1 MADDEQFSLC
11 WNNFNSNLSA
21 GFHDSLVQGDLVDV
35 TLAAEGHLVKAHRL
49 ILSVCS
55 PYFRKMFMQMPV
67 NQHAF
72 IFLKD
77 VSHSV
82 LKDLIQFMYCG
93 EVNVKQEALP
103 GFISTA
109 EALQIKGLTETGD
122 SAPPQASPAKEIP
135 STPAPVSIST
145 ANTVPP
151 RGKSQRT
158 RVQSFKLES
167 EESGDDKIV
176 QIQTP
181 ASHHHSASAS
191 QQVQQVQQLHVA
203 SGQKRVLGQRH
214 VQASQITKRAKIS
227 LSSADVLDPSDNT
240 TQIQTV
246 QIIKQLPSQPA
257 EPEYVDLAMEAI
269 NAKPEPDYAEEPA
282 EIETVE
288 AETEQDQS
296 LTENEQTADQEQ
308 EHGDDGDQ
316 YVDDD
321 AYGELSKYE
330 ESYFT
335 EAEDAKPGASG
346 FGESYASDGTSN
358 EQTSQETQ
366 FGKVKRLNPIPD
378 QRLKQIARERCNYI
392 VIQTRQDEEESGE
405 HMLKEESVKPE
416 ISVAKRASGRKSSRS
431 SQLQQSEGRQNDEDS
446 VRKMQIASKSC
457 KMKTEPPPQMVDDV
471 ESGSS
476 KLQYIYGRVKSGR
489 QLYEDSV
496 SEHEVQSKPPW
507 SHTHYKQSQRIFKWH
522 YKQSQ
527 RSGKELLV
535 INGITFFRN
544 RQRNNKQYWK
554 CNQYY
559 KCKCPCMAIVD
570 DKIPEEIRMKH
581 NHNHDV
587 PLTSY
592 GGKH

>member
-145 ANTVPP
+145 SNTVSP

-158 RVQSFKLES
+158 RAQSYKLES

-181 ASHHHSASAS
+181 ASHHSVTVS

-214 VQASQITKRAKIS
+214 VQPSQITKRAKIS
-227 LSSADVLDPSDNT
+227 VSSTDVLDPSDNT

-246 QIIKQLPSQPA
+246 QIVKQLPSQPA
-257 EPEYVDLAMEAI
+257 EPEYVDLAMESI
-269 NAKPEPDYAEEPA
+269 NTKAEPDYAEEPA

-296 LTENEQTADQEQ
+296 LTENEQTVDQEQ
-308 EHGDDGDQ
+308 GDDGDQ

-321 AYGELSKYE
+321 AYGELSKYD

-335 EAEDAKPGASG
+335 EGEDGKPGASG

-358 EQTSQETQ
+358 EQASQ
-366 FGKVKRLNPIPD
+366 
-378 QRLKQIARERCNYI
+378 
-392 VIQTRQDEEESGE
+392 
-405 HMLKEESVKPE
+405 
-416 ISVAKRASGRKSSRS
+416 ASTIDAWWHPSSRS
-431 SQLQQSEGRQNDEDS
+431 PHPQIKFVTKQNENLLDSASATGASMSAELKFIKSPWSTPCLVLNEYLYNCHSTRGEIGYWRCHNYSRKVKEERCRARCVVKNGRLSALTGAQHNHPPHTEKIQRIIRRNNADEQHELQQQQHQQQRQQHQHQQS
-446 VRKMQIASKSC
+446 VGSQQQHAAAPSSVITVPVLNETSNAGVMTILPAMMIPKMEEYQL
-457 KMKTEPPPQMVDDV
+457 PVV
-471 ESGSS
+471 E
-476 KLQYIYGRVKSGR
+476 L
-489 QLYEDSV
+489 
-496 SEHEVQSKPPW
+496 
-507 SHTHYKQSQRIFKWH
+507 
-522 YKQSQ
+522 
-527 RSGKELLV
+527 
-535 INGITFFRN
+535 
-544 RQRNNKQYWK
+544 
-554 CNQYY
+554 
-559 KCKCPCMAIVD
+559 
-570 DKIPEEIRMKH
+570 
-581 NHNHDV
+581 
-587 PLTSY
+587 
-592 GGKH
+592 

>member
-145 ANTVPP
+145 SNTVSP

-158 RVQSFKLES
+158 RAQSYKLES

-181 ASHHHSASAS
+181 ASHHSVTVS

-214 VQASQITKRAKIS
+214 VQPSQITKRAKIS
-227 LSSADVLDPSDNT
+227 VSSTDVLDPSDNT

-246 QIIKQLPSQPA
+246 QIVKQLPSQPA
-257 EPEYVDLAMEAI
+257 EPEYVDLAMESI
-269 NAKPEPDYAEEPA
+269 NTKAEPDYAEEPA

-296 LTENEQTADQEQ
+296 LTENEQTVDQEQ
-308 EHGDDGDQ
+308 GDDGDQ

-321 AYGELSKYE
+321 AYGELSKYD

-335 EAEDAKPGASG
+335 EGEDGKPGASG

-358 EQTSQETQ
+358 EQASQANLKEARDPIKWREELMELDQKLNQAIKLSKSGALPPKVTVAGFKFPLQSEQDVERLEHAVKMNPKIKNQYIRYLATGKRKKQSVFDCFSLFFGDAALSNFRRDGTKQSIMDYAIFTSCMIVAWRSHGLTMSGLE
-366 FGKVKRLNPIPD
+366 VE
-378 QRLKQIARERCNYI
+378 LKQLA
-392 VIQTRQDEEESGE
+392 
-405 HMLKEESVKPE
+405 
-416 ISVAKRASGRKSSRS
+416 
-431 SQLQQSEGRQNDEDS
+431 
-446 VRKMQIASKSC
+446 
-457 KMKTEPPPQMVDDV
+457 
-471 ESGSS
+471 
-476 KLQYIYGRVKSGR
+476 
-489 QLYEDSV
+489 
-496 SEHEVQSKPPW
+496 
-507 SHTHYKQSQRIFKWH
+507 
-522 YKQSQ
+522 
-527 RSGKELLV
+527 
-535 INGITFFRN
+535 
-544 RQRNNKQYWK
+544 
-554 CNQYY
+554 NQG
-559 KCKCPCMAIVD
+559 A
-570 DKIPEEIRMKH
+570 
-581 NHNHDV
+581 
-587 PLTSY
+587 
-592 GGKH
+592 

>member
-11 WNNFNSNLSA
+11 WNNFNTNLSA

-145 ANTVPP
+145 ANIVPS

-158 RVQSFKLES
+158 RAQSYKLES

-181 ASHHHSASAS
+181 ASHHTSPAS

-203 SGQKRVLGQRH
+203 SAQKRVLGQRH
-214 VQASQITKRAKIS
+214 VQPSQITKRAK
-227 LSSADVLDPSDNT
+227 LSVSSTDVLDSSDST

-246 QIIKQLPSQPA
+246 QIVKQLPSQTA
-257 EPEYVDLAMEAI
+257 EPEYVDLAMEPL
-269 NAKPEPDYAEEPA
+269 NAKAEPDYVEEQA

-308 EHGDDGDQ
+308 EQGDDGDQ

-321 AYGELSKYE
+321 GYGELAKYE
-330 ESYFT
+330 DSYFT
-335 EAEDAKPGASG
+335 EGEDGKAGASG

-358 EQTSQETQ
+358 EQASQGKRVLNNLKFRKTQSQYVSTSKPSSAYMGAKQGQ
-366 FGKVKRLNPIPD
+366 KVSLIRLSTTTAPRNPSATNKVVPKNVD
-378 QRLKQIARERCNYI
+378 
-392 VIQTRQDEEESGE
+392 
-405 HMLKEESVKPE
+405 SVKMHDNTRANPDCIVKQLSNGHTLMLLMKKRIRGFCVSCIRKINSPDYRKKLDRIITYCSACPGGQWTCE
-416 ISVAKRASGRKSSRS
+416 KCFNELHNVA
-431 SQLQQSEGRQNDEDS
+431 
-446 VRKMQIASKSC
+446 
-457 KMKTEPPPQMVDDV
+457 
-471 ESGSS
+471 
-476 KLQYIYGRVKSGR
+476 
-489 QLYEDSV
+489 
-496 SEHEVQSKPPW
+496 
-507 SHTHYKQSQRIFKWH
+507 
-522 YKQSQ
+522 
-527 RSGKELLV
+527 
-535 INGITFFRN
+535 
-544 RQRNNKQYWK
+544 
-554 CNQYY
+554 
-559 KCKCPCMAIVD
+559 
-570 DKIPEEIRMKH
+570 
-581 NHNHDV
+581 
-587 PLTSY
+587 
-592 GGKH
+592 

>member
-11 WNNFNSNLSA
+11 WNNFNTNLSA

-145 ANTVPP
+145 ANIVPS

-158 RVQSFKLES
+158 RAQSYKLES

-181 ASHHHSASAS
+181 ASHHTSPAS

-203 SGQKRVLGQRH
+203 SAQKRVLGQRH
-214 VQASQITKRAKIS
+214 VQPSQITKRAK
-227 LSSADVLDPSDNT
+227 LSVSSTDVLDSSDST

-246 QIIKQLPSQPA
+246 QIVKQLPSQTA
-257 EPEYVDLAMEAI
+257 EPEYVDLAMEPL
-269 NAKPEPDYAEEPA
+269 NAKAEPDYVEEQA

-308 EHGDDGDQ
+308 EQGDDGDQ

-321 AYGELSKYE
+321 GYGELAKYE
-330 ESYFT
+330 DSYFT
-335 EAEDAKPGASG
+335 EGEDGKAGASG

-358 EQTSQETQ
+358 EQASQDRYRIEYFVTARGGLQLIIDGYRYSRDRILREITTYRCVQYKPLGCCARAQSGLNQKNVRVINDAHNHPANMERRQSGALRYLLNERRRITQ
-366 FGKVKRLNPIPD
+366 FNRDMARKKKSKKRYL
-378 QRLKQIARERCNYI
+378 
-392 VIQTRQDEEESGE
+392 
-405 HMLKEESVKPE
+405 
-416 ISVAKRASGRKSSRS
+416 
-431 SQLQQSEGRQNDEDS
+431 
-446 VRKMQIASKSC
+446 
-457 KMKTEPPPQMVDDV
+457 
-471 ESGSS
+471 
-476 KLQYIYGRVKSGR
+476 
-489 QLYEDSV
+489 
-496 SEHEVQSKPPW
+496 
-507 SHTHYKQSQRIFKWH
+507 
-522 YKQSQ
+522 
-527 RSGKELLV
+527 
-535 INGITFFRN
+535 
-544 RQRNNKQYWK
+544 
-554 CNQYY
+554 
-559 KCKCPCMAIVD
+559 
-570 DKIPEEIRMKH
+570 
-581 NHNHDV
+581 
-587 PLTSY
+587 
-592 GGKH
+592 

>member
-11 WNNFNSNLSA
+11 WNNFNTNLSA

-145 ANTVPP
+145 ANIVPS

-158 RVQSFKLES
+158 RAQSYKLES

-181 ASHHHSASAS
+181 ASHHTSPAS

-203 SGQKRVLGQRH
+203 SAQKRVLGQRH
-214 VQASQITKRAKIS
+214 VQPSQITKRAK
-227 LSSADVLDPSDNT
+227 LSVSSTDVLDSSDST

-246 QIIKQLPSQPA
+246 QIVKQLPSQTA
-257 EPEYVDLAMEAI
+257 EPEYVDLAMEPL
-269 NAKPEPDYAEEPA
+269 NAKAEPDYVEEQA

-308 EHGDDGDQ
+308 EQGDDGDQ

-321 AYGELSKYE
+321 GYGELAKYE
-330 ESYFT
+330 DSYFT
-335 EAEDAKPGASG
+335 EGEDGKAGASG

-358 EQTSQETQ
+358 EQASQDPQMLSSSYLMTGTDSTNLCINGFSFTRHMVNADTIYWRCKEFRALRCPARYRQRRTT
-366 FGKVKRLNPIPD
+366 GLLEIGRTIHNHSPINKR
-378 QRLKQIARERCNYI
+378 RKRG
-392 VIQTRQDEEESGE
+392 S
-405 HMLKEESVKPE
+405 LKEM
-416 ISVAKRASGRKSSRS
+416 
-431 SQLQQSEGRQNDEDS
+431 LRQRMT
-446 VRKMQIASKSC
+446 RKMQ
-457 KMKTEPPPQMVDDV
+457 D
-471 ESGSS
+471 
-476 KLQYIYGRVKSGR
+476 
-489 QLYEDSV
+489 
-496 SEHEVQSKPPW
+496 
-507 SHTHYKQSQRIFKWH
+507 
-522 YKQSQ
+522 
-527 RSGKELLV
+527 
-535 INGITFFRN
+535 
-544 RQRNNKQYWK
+544 
-554 CNQYY
+554 
-559 KCKCPCMAIVD
+559 
-570 DKIPEEIRMKH
+570 
-581 NHNHDV
+581 
-587 PLTSY
+587 
-592 GGKH
+592 

>member
-135 STPAPVSIST
+135 STPAPVSISS
-145 ANTVPP
+145 ANTVSP
-151 RGKSQRT
+151 RGKSQRI
-158 RVQSFKLES
+158 RVQSYKLES

-181 ASHHHSASAS
+181 ASHHSVSAS

-214 VQASQITKRAKIS
+214 VQPSPMIKRTK
-227 LSSADVLDPSDNT
+227 LSVSSTDVLDSSDNT

-246 QIIKQLPSQPA
+246 QIVKQLPSQPA
-257 EPEYVDLAMEAI
+257 EPEYVDMEPI
-269 NAKPEPDYAEEPA
+269 NAKAEPDYVEEPA

-308 EHGDDGDQ
+308 EQGDDGDQ

-321 AYGELSKYE
+321 AYGELSKYD

-335 EAEDAKPGASG
+335 EGEDAKPGASG

-358 EQTSQETQ
+358 EQASQGFKSPSIFVDEISMWPRKLKSPRFKLEFDNRQEKHMFITSRKGGLQLVHRNYIYRSNLRRQGPEKNIIYWECAKNRTLKCR
-366 FGKVKRLNPIPD
+366 G
-378 QRLKQIARERCNYI
+378 RLKAVGNTLYI
-392 VIQTRQDEEESGE
+392 SNREEE
-405 HMLKEESVKPE
+405 HNHPCDT
-416 ISVAKRASGRKSSRS
+416 SR
-431 SQLQQSEGRQNDEDS
+431 
-446 VRKMQIASKSC
+446 
-457 KMKTEPPPQMVDDV
+457 
-471 ESGSS
+471 
-476 KLQYIYGRVKSGR
+476 
-489 QLYEDSV
+489 
-496 SEHEVQSKPPW
+496 
-507 SHTHYKQSQRIFKWH
+507 
-522 YKQSQ
+522 
-527 RSGKELLV
+527 
-535 INGITFFRN
+535 
-544 RQRNNKQYWK
+544 
-554 CNQYY
+554 
-559 KCKCPCMAIVD
+559 IVD
-570 DKIPEEIRMKH
+570 ASRAGNVTYSDIPSLKSVNR
-581 NHNHDV
+581 
-587 PLTSY
+587 
-592 GGKH
+592 

>member
-358 EQTSQETQ
+358 EQTSQENVKLCQ
-366 FGKVKRLNPIPD
+366 VKR
-378 QRLKQIARERCNYI
+378 
-392 VIQTRQDEEESGE
+392 
-405 HMLKEESVKPE
+405 
-416 ISVAKRASGRKSSRS
+416 SRS
-431 SQLQQSEGRQNDEDS
+431 DRNRTSFRHDFDQEAK
-446 VRKMQIASKSC
+446 VF
-457 KMKTEPPPQMVDDV
+457 KTMEAAIFGV
-471 ESGSS
+471 
-476 KLQYIYGRVKSGR
+476 
-489 QLYEDSV
+489 
-496 SEHEVQSKPPW
+496 
-507 SHTHYKQSQRIFKWH
+507 SQRGARKLIYKGFQYVKDRDFPDSTNWRCALFKRH
-522 YKQSQ
+522 KC
-527 RSGKELLV
+527 RARA
-535 INGITFFRN
+535 ITKHVGGVVCVRPSNF
-544 RQRNNKQYWK
+544 
-554 CNQYY
+554 
-559 KCKCPCMAIVD
+559 
-570 DKIPEEIRMKH
+570 KH
-581 NHNHDV
+581 NHSVDDYRRSATCEGN
-587 PLTSY
+587 
-592 GGKH
+592 

>member
-145 ANTVPP
+145 SNTVSP

-158 RVQSFKLES
+158 RAQSYKLES

-181 ASHHHSASAS
+181 ASHHSVTVS

-214 VQASQITKRAKIS
+214 VQPSQITKRAKIS
-227 LSSADVLDPSDNT
+227 VSSTDVLDPSDNT

-246 QIIKQLPSQPA
+246 QIVKQLPSQPA
-257 EPEYVDLAMEAI
+257 EPEYVDLAMESI
-269 NAKPEPDYAEEPA
+269 NTKAEPDYAEEPA

-296 LTENEQTADQEQ
+296 LTENEQTVDQEQ
-308 EHGDDGDQ
+308 GDDGDQ

-321 AYGELSKYE
+321 AYGELSKYD

-335 EAEDAKPGASG
+335 EGEDGKPGASG

-358 EQTSQETQ
+358 EQASQDPANAVKCSVLMGLFGSSNTSINNDYEPCDVKIKQE
-366 FGKVKRLNPIPD
+366 
-378 QRLKQIARERCNYI
+378 
-392 VIQTRQDEEESGE
+392 
-405 HMLKEESVKPE
+405 KEEKFPIDSTDPASSTTMKSSLWMKSSSIDRGSVRISSNTINVGERKGIILPPE
-416 ISVAKRASGRKSSRS
+416 TLRRLSSLRLDRRSNKYHEIRKSTGKPA
-431 SQLQQSEGRQNDEDS
+431 QRQRC
-446 VRKMQIASKSC
+446 VSC
-457 KMKTEPPPQMVDDV
+457 F
-471 ESGSS
+471 
-476 KLQYIYGRVKSGR
+476 
-489 QLYEDSV
+489 
-496 SEHEVQSKPPW
+496 
-507 SHTHYKQSQRIFKWH
+507 KQSQLESGAKPKPITKWVTTYCDDCPDKPFLCILCFSKIH
-522 YKQSQ
+522 CNLQSK
-527 RSGKELLV
+527 S
-535 INGITFFRN
+535 
-544 RQRNNKQYWK
+544 
-554 CNQYY
+554 
-559 KCKCPCMAIVD
+559 
-570 DKIPEEIRMKH
+570 
-581 NHNHDV
+581 
-587 PLTSY
+587 
-592 GGKH
+592 

>member
-11 WNNFNSNLSA
+11 WNNFNTNLSA

-145 ANTVPP
+145 ANIVPS

-158 RVQSFKLES
+158 RAQSYKLES

-181 ASHHHSASAS
+181 ASHHTSPAS

-203 SGQKRVLGQRH
+203 SAQKRVLGQRH
-214 VQASQITKRAKIS
+214 VQPSQITKRAK
-227 LSSADVLDPSDNT
+227 LSVSSTDVLDSSDST

-246 QIIKQLPSQPA
+246 QIVKQLPSQTA
-257 EPEYVDLAMEAI
+257 EPEYVDLAMEPL
-269 NAKPEPDYAEEPA
+269 NAKAEPDYVEEQA

-308 EHGDDGDQ
+308 EQGDDGDQ

-321 AYGELSKYE
+321 GYGELAKYE
-330 ESYFT
+330 DSYFT
-335 EAEDAKPGASG
+335 EGEDGKAGASG

-358 EQTSQETQ
+358 EQASQGQ
-366 FGKVKRLNPIPD
+366 LLLDRDIVYVKSKKGTPQLMIDGQNYSRQCVRSRTIRWRCVHFRALQCMAKATTYRLDGRVFSINGEHNHPHIPE
-378 QRLKQIARERCNYI
+378 RRKRGELKQLLEQRRVQRMRYI
-392 VIQTRQDEEESGE
+392 
-405 HMLKEESVKPE
+405 
-416 ISVAKRASGRKSSRS
+416 
-431 SQLQQSEGRQNDEDS
+431 
-446 VRKMQIASKSC
+446 
-457 KMKTEPPPQMVDDV
+457 
-471 ESGSS
+471 
-476 KLQYIYGRVKSGR
+476 
-489 QLYEDSV
+489 
-496 SEHEVQSKPPW
+496 
-507 SHTHYKQSQRIFKWH
+507 
-522 YKQSQ
+522 
-527 RSGKELLV
+527 
-535 INGITFFRN
+535 
-544 RQRNNKQYWK
+544 
-554 CNQYY
+554 
-559 KCKCPCMAIVD
+559 
-570 DKIPEEIRMKH
+570 
-581 NHNHDV
+581 
-587 PLTSY
+587 
-592 GGKH
+592 

>member
-358 EQTSQETQ
+358 EQTSQAATTGAWWHASSKTPHPQVKFVTKQNENLLDSASATGASMSAELK
-366 FGKVKRLNPIPD
+366 FIKSPWSTPCLVLNEYLYNCHSTRGEIGYWRCHNYSRKVKE
-378 QRLKQIARERCNYI
+378 ERCRARCVVKNGRLSALTGAQHNHPPHTEK
-392 VIQTRQDEEESGE
+392 IQRIIRRNNADEHHE
-405 HMLKEESVKPE
+405 
-416 ISVAKRASGRKSSRS
+416 
-431 SQLQQSEGRQNDEDS
+431 LQQQQQQQRQHQHQHQHQQPQSAAAPPS
-446 VRKMQIASKSC
+446 VVSVPVLNETTSAGVVTILPAMLIPKMQ
-457 KMKTEPPPQMVDDV
+457 EYQLPVV
-471 ESGSS
+471 E
-476 KLQYIYGRVKSGR
+476 L
-489 QLYEDSV
+489 
-496 SEHEVQSKPPW
+496 
-507 SHTHYKQSQRIFKWH
+507 
-522 YKQSQ
+522 
-527 RSGKELLV
+527 
-535 INGITFFRN
+535 
-544 RQRNNKQYWK
+544 
-554 CNQYY
+554 
-559 KCKCPCMAIVD
+559 
-570 DKIPEEIRMKH
+570 
-581 NHNHDV
+581 
-587 PLTSY
+587 
-592 GGKH
+592 

>member
-358 EQTSQETQ
+358 EQTSQENLLDSASATGASMSAELK
-366 FGKVKRLNPIPD
+366 FIKSPWSTPCLVLNEYLYNCHSTRGEIGYWRCHNYSRKVKE
-378 QRLKQIARERCNYI
+378 ERCRARCVVKNGRLSALTGAQHNHPPHTEK
-392 VIQTRQDEEESGE
+392 IQRIIRRNNADEHHE
-405 HMLKEESVKPE
+405 
-416 ISVAKRASGRKSSRS
+416 
-431 SQLQQSEGRQNDEDS
+431 LQQQQQQQRQHQHQHQHQQPQSAAAPPS
-446 VRKMQIASKSC
+446 VVSVPVLNETTSAGVVTILPAMLIPKMQ
-457 KMKTEPPPQMVDDV
+457 EYQLPVV
-471 ESGSS
+471 E
-476 KLQYIYGRVKSGR
+476 L
-489 QLYEDSV
+489 
-496 SEHEVQSKPPW
+496 
-507 SHTHYKQSQRIFKWH
+507 
-522 YKQSQ
+522 
-527 RSGKELLV
+527 
-535 INGITFFRN
+535 
-544 RQRNNKQYWK
+544 
-554 CNQYY
+554 
-559 KCKCPCMAIVD
+559 
-570 DKIPEEIRMKH
+570 
-581 NHNHDV
+581 
-587 PLTSY
+587 
-592 GGKH
+592 

>member
-358 EQTSQETQ
+358 EQTSQGVKTEAHCDQ
-366 FGKVKRLNPIPD
+366 EEPNKLVYRRSQKGKLQLSYNGFYYCKEKTIHEKEYWRCIYYTTKIKCHGRLHVVGNEVFRGTSHNHVARRFKRADYKRLSEILLPD
-378 QRLKQIARERCNYI
+378 RYSLPDRR
-392 VIQTRQDEEESGE
+392 SG
-405 HMLKEESVKPE
+405 VP
-416 ISVAKRASGRKSSRS
+416 
-431 SQLQQSEGRQNDEDS
+431 D
-446 VRKMQIASKSC
+446 RKMLIKQDHIR
-457 KMKTEPPPQMVDDV
+457 Q
-471 ESGSS
+471 SG
-476 KLQYIYGRVKSGR
+476 L
-489 QLYEDSV
+489 
-496 SEHEVQSKPPW
+496 
-507 SHTHYKQSQRIFKWH
+507 
-522 YKQSQ
+522 
-527 RSGKELLV
+527 
-535 INGITFFRN
+535 
-544 RQRNNKQYWK
+544 
-554 CNQYY
+554 
-559 KCKCPCMAIVD
+559 
-570 DKIPEEIRMKH
+570 
-581 NHNHDV
+581 
-587 PLTSY
+587 
-592 GGKH
+592 

>member
-358 EQTSQETQ
+358 EQTSQDKADKTAGGHLCIRSQRGAPLLMRDGFIYRCERQREIRTYWLCIRYKKVHCTGRLICDGNEVLKETIHCHPREDRRLAMSDIVPINLEVEKISAFSEPRASRTRHKKKTKQ
-366 FGKVKRLNPIPD
+366 TVKR
-378 QRLKQIARERCNYI
+378 
-392 VIQTRQDEEESGE
+392 
-405 HMLKEESVKPE
+405 SVK
-416 ISVAKRASGRKSSRS
+416 
-431 SQLQQSEGRQNDEDS
+431 
-446 VRKMQIASKSC
+446 
-457 KMKTEPPPQMVDDV
+457 
-471 ESGSS
+471 
-476 KLQYIYGRVKSGR
+476 
-489 QLYEDSV
+489 
-496 SEHEVQSKPPW
+496 EHG
-507 SHTHYKQSQRIFKWH
+507 T
-522 YKQSQ
+522 
-527 RSGKELLV
+527 
-535 INGITFFRN
+535 
-544 RQRNNKQYWK
+544 
-554 CNQYY
+554 
-559 KCKCPCMAIVD
+559 A
-570 DKIPEEIRMKH
+570 
-581 NHNHDV
+581 
-587 PLTSY
+587 
-592 GGKH
+592 GGN

>member
-11 WNNFNSNLSA
+11 WNNFNTNLSA

-145 ANTVPP
+145 ANIVPS

-158 RVQSFKLES
+158 RAQSYKLES

-181 ASHHHSASAS
+181 ASHHTSPAS

-203 SGQKRVLGQRH
+203 SAQKRVLGQRH
-214 VQASQITKRAKIS
+214 VQPSQITKRAK
-227 LSSADVLDPSDNT
+227 LSVSSTDVLDSSDST

-246 QIIKQLPSQPA
+246 QIVKQLPSQTA
-257 EPEYVDLAMEAI
+257 EPEYVDLAMEPL
-269 NAKPEPDYAEEPA
+269 NAKAEPDYVEEQA

-308 EHGDDGDQ
+308 EQGDDGDQ

-321 AYGELSKYE
+321 GYGELAKYE
-330 ESYFT
+330 DSYFT
-335 EAEDAKPGASG
+335 EGEDGKAGASG

-358 EQTSQETQ
+358 EQASQASAKSFWWKTSSKTPHSQVKFVTKQ
-366 FGKVKRLNPIPD
+366 NGKRSLVFMGYSYTLNQKRGDL
-378 QRLKQIARERCNYI
+378 RYWECCYRR
-392 VIQTRQDEEESGE
+392 S
-405 HMLKEESVKPE
+405 
-416 ISVAKRASGRKSSRS
+416 RK
-431 SQLQQSEGRQNDEDS
+431 
-446 VRKMQIASKSC
+446 KSC
-457 KMKTEPPPQMVDDV
+457 RSRIVTHMDSIRSIRGTHDHSRGNTIMKQQPPTD
-471 ESGSS
+471 
-476 KLQYIYGRVKSGR
+476 
-489 QLYEDSV
+489 
-496 SEHEVQSKPPW
+496 
-507 SHTHYKQSQRIFKWH
+507 
-522 YKQSQ
+522 
-527 RSGKELLV
+527 
-535 INGITFFRN
+535 
-544 RQRNNKQYWK
+544 
-554 CNQYY
+554 
-559 KCKCPCMAIVD
+559 
-570 DKIPEEIRMKH
+570 
-581 NHNHDV
+581 
-587 PLTSY
+587 
-592 GGKH
+592 

>member
-145 ANTVPP
+145 SNTVSP

-158 RVQSFKLES
+158 RAQSYKLES

-181 ASHHHSASAS
+181 ASHHSVTVS

-214 VQASQITKRAKIS
+214 VQPSQITKRAKIS
-227 LSSADVLDPSDNT
+227 VSSTDVLDPSDNT

-246 QIIKQLPSQPA
+246 QIVKQLPSQPA
-257 EPEYVDLAMEAI
+257 EPEYVDLAMESI
-269 NAKPEPDYAEEPA
+269 NTKAEPDYAEEPA

-296 LTENEQTADQEQ
+296 LTENEQTVDQEQ
-308 EHGDDGDQ
+308 GDDGDQ

-321 AYGELSKYE
+321 AYGELSKYD

-335 EAEDAKPGASG
+335 EGEDGKPGASG

-358 EQTSQETQ
+358 EQASQGIEKQSKRKRISELCQRAKEKERIPGDHISLLSHGIEFPIDSEEMVEQLESLVNSHNTLREEYVKILQSLKISPTSNFSAMFANIFDDRAMYNYNVT
-366 FGKVKRLNPIPD
+366 GY
-378 QRLKQIARERCNYI
+378 CNRY
-392 VIQTRQDEEESGE
+392 
-405 HMLKEESVKPE
+405 
-416 ISVAKRASGRKSSRS
+416 AKRKAM
-431 SQLQQSEGRQNDEDS
+431 LNY
-446 VRKMQIASKSC
+446 QIFSDC
-457 KMKTEPPPQMVDDV
+457 MLGE
-471 ESGSS
+471 
-476 KLQYIYGRVKSGR
+476 QYTVWRC
-489 QLYEDSV
+489 L
-496 SEHEVQSKPPW
+496 VQGW
-507 SHTHYKQSQRIFKWH
+507 
-522 YKQSQ
+522 
-527 RSGKELLV
+527 
-535 INGITFFRN
+535 N
-544 RQRNNKQYWK
+544 
-554 CNQYY
+554 
-559 KCKCPCMAIVD
+559 
-570 DKIPEEIRMKH
+570 
-581 NHNHDV
+581 
-587 PLTSY
+587 
-592 GGKH
+592 

>member
-145 ANTVPP
+145 SNTVSP

-158 RVQSFKLES
+158 RAQSYKLES

-181 ASHHHSASAS
+181 ASHHSVTVS

-214 VQASQITKRAKIS
+214 VQPSQITKRAKIS
-227 LSSADVLDPSDNT
+227 VSSTDVLDPSDNT

-246 QIIKQLPSQPA
+246 QIVKQLPSQPA
-257 EPEYVDLAMEAI
+257 EPEYVDLAMESI
-269 NAKPEPDYAEEPA
+269 NTKAEPDYAEEPA

-296 LTENEQTADQEQ
+296 LTENEQTVDQEQ
-308 EHGDDGDQ
+308 GDDGDQ

-321 AYGELSKYE
+321 AYGELSKYD

-335 EAEDAKPGASG
+335 EGEDGKPGASG

-358 EQTSQETQ
+358 EQASQDPSEMVQTVHTLK
-366 FGKVKRLNPIPD
+366 G
-378 QRLKQIARERCNYI
+378 RLKQLCSRYKI
-392 VIQTRQDEEESGE
+392 VQNPNLIEIHKIQSTLRSINSEFRLSRGIDPRKPIQINGFSMPLQCEEDIDRLEL
-405 HMLKEESVKPE
+405 MVKRNPK
-416 ISVAKRASGRKSSRS
+416 IR
-431 SQLQQSEGRQNDEDS
+431 
-446 VRKMQIASKSC
+446 
-457 KMKTEPPPQMVDDV
+457 
-471 ESGSS
+471 
-476 KLQYIYGRVKSGR
+476 LQYIEFLRCKKD
-489 QLYEDSV
+489 LTASV
-496 SEHEVQSKPPW
+496 SECFEKFFADEAI
-507 SHTHYKQSQRIFKWH
+507 YNFKWNAKRNAKTRCKAMQDYQIFTVCMLAWH
-522 YKQSQ
+522 EHGVTKATLASELQLMLTIINRHRNAADHI
-527 RSGKELLV
+527 RS
-535 INGITFFRN
+535 N
-544 RQRNNKQYWK
+544 
-554 CNQYY
+554 
-559 KCKCPCMAIVD
+559 
-570 DKIPEEIRMKH
+570 
-581 NHNHDV
+581 
-587 PLTSY
+587 
-592 GGKH
+592 

>member
-11 WNNFNSNLSA
+11 WNNFNTNLSA

-145 ANTVPP
+145 ANIVPS

-158 RVQSFKLES
+158 RAQSYKLES

-181 ASHHHSASAS
+181 ASHHTSPAS

-203 SGQKRVLGQRH
+203 SAQKRVLGQRH
-214 VQASQITKRAKIS
+214 VQPSQITKRAK
-227 LSSADVLDPSDNT
+227 LSVSSTDVLDSSDST

-246 QIIKQLPSQPA
+246 QIVKQLPSQTA
-257 EPEYVDLAMEAI
+257 EPEYVDLAMEPL
-269 NAKPEPDYAEEPA
+269 NAKAEPDYVEEQA

-308 EHGDDGDQ
+308 EQGDDGDQ

-321 AYGELSKYE
+321 GYGELAKYE
-330 ESYFT
+330 DSYFT
-335 EAEDAKPGASG
+335 EGEDGKAGASG

-358 EQTSQETQ
+358 EQASQVQTEFPLVSKKDDSGDSPSDPEIRSSEESNVAIFSTTMRGKQQLLYHGQPFVFEKSVPSQEGPGEPKKIWRCNQWWNQKCRARVYTIAKRVTPLNG
-366 FGKVKRLNPIPD
+366 FHTHRDIVKRK
-378 QRLKQIARERCNYI
+378 QR
-392 VIQTRQDEEESGE
+392 VI
-405 HMLKEESVKPE
+405 K
-416 ISVAKRASGRKSSRS
+416 A
-431 SQLQQSEGRQNDEDS
+431 
-446 VRKMQIASKSC
+446 
-457 KMKTEPPPQMVDDV
+457 
-471 ESGSS
+471 
-476 KLQYIYGRVKSGR
+476 
-489 QLYEDSV
+489 
-496 SEHEVQSKPPW
+496 
-507 SHTHYKQSQRIFKWH
+507 
-522 YKQSQ
+522 
-527 RSGKELLV
+527 
-535 INGITFFRN
+535 N
-544 RQRNNKQYWK
+544 R
-554 CNQYY
+554 
-559 KCKCPCMAIVD
+559 
-570 DKIPEEIRMKH
+570 
-581 NHNHDV
+581 
-587 PLTSY
+587 
-592 GGKH
+592 

>member
-11 WNNFNSNLSA
+11 WNNFNTNLSA

-145 ANTVPP
+145 ANIVPS

-158 RVQSFKLES
+158 RAQSYKLES

-181 ASHHHSASAS
+181 ASHHTSPAS

-203 SGQKRVLGQRH
+203 SAQKRVLGQRH
-214 VQASQITKRAKIS
+214 VQPSQITKRAK
-227 LSSADVLDPSDNT
+227 LSVSSTDVLDSSDST

-246 QIIKQLPSQPA
+246 QIVKQLPSQTA
-257 EPEYVDLAMEAI
+257 EPEYVDLAMEPL
-269 NAKPEPDYAEEPA
+269 NAKAEPDYVEEQA

-308 EHGDDGDQ
+308 EQGDDGDQ

-321 AYGELSKYE
+321 GYGELAKYE
-330 ESYFT
+330 DSYFT
-335 EAEDAKPGASG
+335 EGEDGKAGASG

-358 EQTSQETQ
+358 EQASQDFKSSSFTEPAFFEVSSRGTQ
-366 FGKVKRLNPIPD
+366 CLVYDGYYYSKNKTAENGARVNWKCRFY
-378 QRLKQIARERCNYI
+378 QRLHCKARALTKNINGCQY
-392 VIQTRQDEEESGE
+392 
-405 HMLKEESVKPE
+405 VKMFNIE
-416 ISVAKRASGRKSSRS
+416 
-431 SQLQQSEGRQNDEDS
+431 
-446 VRKMQIASKSC
+446 
-457 KMKTEPPPQMVDDV
+457 
-471 ESGSS
+471 
-476 KLQYIYGRVKSGR
+476 
-489 QLYEDSV
+489 
-496 SEHEVQSKPPW
+496 
-507 SHTHYKQSQRIFKWH
+507 HTHGREVHSPR
-522 YKQSQ
+522 
-527 RSGKELLV
+527 R
-535 INGITFFRN
+535 R
-544 RQRNNKQYWK
+544 R
-554 CNQYY
+554 
-559 KCKCPCMAIVD
+559 
-570 DKIPEEIRMKH
+570 KIKLE
-581 NHNHDV
+581 
-587 PLTSY
+587 PLDIS
-592 GGKH
+592 

>member
-145 ANTVPP
+145 SNTVSP

-158 RVQSFKLES
+158 RAQSYKLES

-181 ASHHHSASAS
+181 ASHHSVTVS

-214 VQASQITKRAKIS
+214 VQPSQITKRAKIS
-227 LSSADVLDPSDNT
+227 VSSTDVLDPSDNT

-246 QIIKQLPSQPA
+246 QIVKQLPSQPA
-257 EPEYVDLAMEAI
+257 EPEYVDLAMESI
-269 NAKPEPDYAEEPA
+269 NTKAEPDYAEEPA

-296 LTENEQTADQEQ
+296 LTENEQTVDQEQ
-308 EHGDDGDQ
+308 GDDGDQ

-321 AYGELSKYE
+321 AYGELSKYD

-335 EAEDAKPGASG
+335 EGEDGKPGASG

-358 EQTSQETQ
+358 EQASQGQKEFSLAIKKEDSRDTHSNLEIQ
-366 FGKVKRLNPIPD
+366 ASEQSNVAIFSTTMRGKQQLLYHGQPFVFEKEVPQGSAEPKQIWRCNQWWNQKCRARVYTIAKLVTPLNGYHTHSDIVKRK
-378 QRLKQIARERCNYI
+378 QR
-392 VIQTRQDEEESGE
+392 V
-405 HMLKEESVKPE
+405 VK
-416 ISVAKRASGRKSSRS
+416 A
-431 SQLQQSEGRQNDEDS
+431 
-446 VRKMQIASKSC
+446 
-457 KMKTEPPPQMVDDV
+457 
-471 ESGSS
+471 
-476 KLQYIYGRVKSGR
+476 
-489 QLYEDSV
+489 
-496 SEHEVQSKPPW
+496 
-507 SHTHYKQSQRIFKWH
+507 
-522 YKQSQ
+522 
-527 RSGKELLV
+527 
-535 INGITFFRN
+535 N
-544 RQRNNKQYWK
+544 R
-554 CNQYY
+554 
-559 KCKCPCMAIVD
+559 
-570 DKIPEEIRMKH
+570 
-581 NHNHDV
+581 
-587 PLTSY
+587 
-592 GGKH
+592 

>member
-358 EQTSQETQ
+358 EQTSQDSATAIQCSVLVGLFGSSTTSISNDNESCDVKIKQEREEKFSTDCSDPCSSTTLTRSLGMKRSSAVEGSVRISSNNNDN
-366 FGKVKRLNPIPD
+366 FGKRRGIILPPETLRRLSSLRLERSANKYHEIRKSAGKPAQRKRCVSCFNQSL
-378 QRLKQIARERCNYI
+378 L
-392 VIQTRQDEEESGE
+392 ESGA
-405 HMLKEESVKPE
+405 KPKPITKWVTTYCDDCPE
-416 ISVAKRASGRKSSRS
+416 KPFLCILCFSKIHCN
-431 SQLQQSEGRQNDEDS
+431 LQ
-446 VRKMQIASKSC
+446 SKS
-457 KMKTEPPPQMVDDV
+457 EMV
-471 ESGSS
+471 
-476 KLQYIYGRVKSGR
+476 
-489 QLYEDSV
+489 
-496 SEHEVQSKPPW
+496 
-507 SHTHYKQSQRIFKWH
+507 
-522 YKQSQ
+522 
-527 RSGKELLV
+527 
-535 INGITFFRN
+535 
-544 RQRNNKQYWK
+544 
-554 CNQYY
+554 
-559 KCKCPCMAIVD
+559 
-570 DKIPEEIRMKH
+570 
-581 NHNHDV
+581 
-587 PLTSY
+587 
-592 GGKH
+592 

>member
-358 EQTSQETQ
+358 EQTSQAQSGYYSLAVKKEDSGDSSSNLAIRASERSNVAIFSTTMR
-366 FGKVKRLNPIPD
+366 GKQQLLYHGQPFVFEKEVPQRSAEPKQIWRCNQWWNQKCRARVYTVAKKVTPLNGYHTHSDIVKRK
-378 QRLKQIARERCNYI
+378 QR
-392 VIQTRQDEEESGE
+392 V
-405 HMLKEESVKPE
+405 VK
-416 ISVAKRASGRKSSRS
+416 A
-431 SQLQQSEGRQNDEDS
+431 
-446 VRKMQIASKSC
+446 
-457 KMKTEPPPQMVDDV
+457 
-471 ESGSS
+471 
-476 KLQYIYGRVKSGR
+476 
-489 QLYEDSV
+489 
-496 SEHEVQSKPPW
+496 
-507 SHTHYKQSQRIFKWH
+507 
-522 YKQSQ
+522 
-527 RSGKELLV
+527 
-535 INGITFFRN
+535 N
-544 RQRNNKQYWK
+544 R
-554 CNQYY
+554 
-559 KCKCPCMAIVD
+559 
-570 DKIPEEIRMKH
+570 
-581 NHNHDV
+581 
-587 PLTSY
+587 
-592 GGKH
+592 

>member
-145 ANTVPP
+145 SNTVSP

-158 RVQSFKLES
+158 RAQSYKLES

-181 ASHHHSASAS
+181 ASHHSVTVS

-214 VQASQITKRAKIS
+214 VQPSQITKRAKIS
-227 LSSADVLDPSDNT
+227 VSSTDVLDPSDNT

-246 QIIKQLPSQPA
+246 QIVKQLPSQPA
-257 EPEYVDLAMEAI
+257 EPEYVDLAMESI
-269 NAKPEPDYAEEPA
+269 NTKAEPDYAEEPA

-296 LTENEQTADQEQ
+296 LTENEQTVDQEQ
-308 EHGDDGDQ
+308 GDDGDQ

-321 AYGELSKYE
+321 AYGELSKYD

-335 EAEDAKPGASG
+335 EGEDGKPGASG

-358 EQTSQETQ
+358 EQASQGSKRKTAKRRNASIKETYFSVVNTKQMLQGAAISDVLQELGFSFPLNSDEEVEKLETVVSLNHKARIEYETLLQSCLEQHLGKPLLAILELFTELALEDFNYSGLCNYTGRNKKAMKNYKIFTSCINNAWKDHYAEEEIVR
-366 FGKVKRLNPIPD
+366 FIRGVIVLIGNRKRSR
-378 QRLKQIARERCNYI
+378 RLKSKMNKNPQ
-392 VIQTRQDEEESGE
+392 Q
-405 HMLKEESVKPE
+405 P
-416 ISVAKRASGRKSSRS
+416 AKK
-431 SQLQQSEGRQNDEDS
+431 
-446 VRKMQIASKSC
+446 KKIT
-457 KMKTEPPPQMVDDV
+457 KT
-471 ESGSS
+471 ST
-476 KLQYIYGRVKSGR
+476 KIKKKINLRVS
-489 QLYEDSV
+489 
-496 SEHEVQSKPPW
+496 
-507 SHTHYKQSQRIFKWH
+507 
-522 YKQSQ
+522 
-527 RSGKELLV
+527 
-535 INGITFFRN
+535 
-544 RQRNNKQYWK
+544 
-554 CNQYY
+554 
-559 KCKCPCMAIVD
+559 A
-570 DKIPEEIRMKH
+570 
-581 NHNHDV
+581 
-587 PLTSY
+587 
-592 GGKH
+592 

>member
-11 WNNFNSNLSA
+11 WNNFNTNLSA

-145 ANTVPP
+145 ANIVPS

-158 RVQSFKLES
+158 RAQSYKLES

-181 ASHHHSASAS
+181 ASHHTSPAS

-203 SGQKRVLGQRH
+203 SAQKRVLGQRH
-214 VQASQITKRAKIS
+214 VQPSQITKRAK
-227 LSSADVLDPSDNT
+227 LSVSSTDVLDSSDST

-246 QIIKQLPSQPA
+246 QIVKQLPSQTA
-257 EPEYVDLAMEAI
+257 EPEYVDLAMEPL
-269 NAKPEPDYAEEPA
+269 NAKAEPDYVEEQA

-308 EHGDDGDQ
+308 EQGDDGDQ

-321 AYGELSKYE
+321 GYGELAKYE
-330 ESYFT
+330 DSYFT
-335 EAEDAKPGASG
+335 EGEDGKAGASG

-358 EQTSQETQ
+358 EQASQGNLKSPSTHTAHKSCEATAVMDH
-366 FGKVKRLNPIPD
+366 FYGYNERGNLVYNKFCYAKATVNGTANIINWRCREYR
-378 QRLKQIARERCNYI
+378 RLKCRATIKTKDKEMCAIRGSHSHEPKNYGKI
-392 VIQTRQDEEESGE
+392 IPPFCTTG
-405 HMLKEESVKPE
+405 
-416 ISVAKRASGRKSSRS
+416 IN
-431 SQLQQSEGRQNDEDS
+431 SQ
-446 VRKMQIASKSC
+446 
-457 KMKTEPPPQMVDDV
+457 
-471 ESGSS
+471 
-476 KLQYIYGRVKSGR
+476 
-489 QLYEDSV
+489 
-496 SEHEVQSKPPW
+496 
-507 SHTHYKQSQRIFKWH
+507 
-522 YKQSQ
+522 
-527 RSGKELLV
+527 
-535 INGITFFRN
+535 
-544 RQRNNKQYWK
+544 
-554 CNQYY
+554 
-559 KCKCPCMAIVD
+559 
-570 DKIPEEIRMKH
+570 
-581 NHNHDV
+581 
-587 PLTSY
+587 
-592 GGKH
+592 

>member
-11 WNNFNSNLSA
+11 WNNFNTNLSA

-145 ANTVPP
+145 ANIVPS

-158 RVQSFKLES
+158 RAQSYKLES

-181 ASHHHSASAS
+181 ASHHTSPAS

-203 SGQKRVLGQRH
+203 SAQKRVLGQRH
-214 VQASQITKRAKIS
+214 VQPSQITKRAK
-227 LSSADVLDPSDNT
+227 LSVSSTDVLDSSDST

-246 QIIKQLPSQPA
+246 QIVKQLPSQTA
-257 EPEYVDLAMEAI
+257 EPEYVDLAMEPL
-269 NAKPEPDYAEEPA
+269 NAKAEPDYVEEQA

-308 EHGDDGDQ
+308 EQGDDGDQ

-321 AYGELSKYE
+321 GYGELAKYE
-330 ESYFT
+330 DSYFT
-335 EAEDAKPGASG
+335 EGEDGKAGASG

-358 EQTSQETQ
+358 EQASQE
-366 FGKVKRLNPIPD
+366 I
-378 QRLKQIARERCNYI
+378 
-392 VIQTRQDEEESGE
+392 
-405 HMLKEESVKPE
+405 
-416 ISVAKRASGRKSSRS
+416 
-431 SQLQQSEGRQNDEDS
+431 
-446 VRKMQIASKSC
+446 
-457 KMKTEPPPQMVDDV
+457 KTEPIFVDAIAMWPHKLKCPRFKPEPDNRQEKHMFV
-471 ESGSS
+471 SS
-476 KLQYIYGRVKSGR
+476 RKGGLQLVHQNYIYRSNLRRQGREKN
-489 QLYEDSV
+489 
-496 SEHEVQSKPPW
+496 
-507 SHTHYKQSQRIFKWH
+507 
-522 YKQSQ
+522 
-527 RSGKELLV
+527 V
-535 INGITFFRN
+535 IYWECARN
-544 RQRNNKQYWK
+544 RTLK
-554 CNQYY
+554 CRGRLKTIGNSLY
-559 KCKCPCMAIVD
+559 ISNR
-570 DKIPEEIRMKH
+570 EEEH
-581 NHNHDV
+581 NHPCDTARIVSAAIAGNITYSDILSLKAV
-587 PLTSY
+587 NDRS
-592 GGKH
+592 KSQ

>member
-11 WNNFNSNLSA
+11 WNNFNTNLSA

-145 ANTVPP
+145 ANIVPS

-158 RVQSFKLES
+158 RAQSYKLES

-181 ASHHHSASAS
+181 ASHHTSPAS

-203 SGQKRVLGQRH
+203 SAQKRVLGQRH
-214 VQASQITKRAKIS
+214 VQPSQITKRAK
-227 LSSADVLDPSDNT
+227 LSVSSTDVLDSSDST

-246 QIIKQLPSQPA
+246 QIVKQLPSQTA
-257 EPEYVDLAMEAI
+257 EPEYVDLAMEPL
-269 NAKPEPDYAEEPA
+269 NAKAEPDYVEEQA

-308 EHGDDGDQ
+308 EQGDDGDQ

-321 AYGELSKYE
+321 GYGELAKYE
-330 ESYFT
+330 DSYFT
-335 EAEDAKPGASG
+335 EGEDGKAGASG

-358 EQTSQETQ
+358 EQASQEKIT
-366 FGKVKRLNPIPD
+366 FSPVKVSR
-378 QRLKQIARERCNYI
+378 R
-392 VIQTRQDEEESGE
+392 T
-405 HMLKEESVKPE
+405 
-416 ISVAKRASGRKSSRS
+416 KS
-431 SQLQQSEGRQNDEDS
+431 DY
-446 VRKMQIASKSC
+446 
-457 KMKTEPPPQMVDDV
+457 T
-471 ESGSS
+471 SS
-476 KLQYIYGRVKSGR
+476 KYDIDQDGKLFKTMEAAEFGI
-489 QLYEDSV
+489 
-496 SEHEVQSKPPW
+496 
-507 SHTHYKQSQRIFKWH
+507 SQRGARKLIYQGFQYVKDRDFPDSTNWRCALFKRH
-522 YKQSQ
+522 KCRARAITKY
-527 RSGKELLV
+527 V
-535 INGITFFRN
+535 NGVVCVRPSNF
-544 RQRNNKQYWK
+544 
-554 CNQYY
+554 
-559 KCKCPCMAIVD
+559 
-570 DKIPEEIRMKH
+570 KH
-581 NHNHDV
+581 NHPVDDYRRSAAFDGIKSS
-587 PLTSY
+587 PI
-592 GGKH
+592 

>member
-11 WNNFNSNLSA
+11 WNNFNTNLSA

-145 ANTVPP
+145 ANIVPS

-158 RVQSFKLES
+158 RAQSYKLES

-181 ASHHHSASAS
+181 ASHHTSPAS

-203 SGQKRVLGQRH
+203 SAQKRVLGQRH
-214 VQASQITKRAKIS
+214 VQPSQITKRAK
-227 LSSADVLDPSDNT
+227 LSVSSTDVLDSSDST

-246 QIIKQLPSQPA
+246 QIVKQLPSQTA
-257 EPEYVDLAMEAI
+257 EPEYVDLAMEPL
-269 NAKPEPDYAEEPA
+269 NAKAEPDYVEEQA

-308 EHGDDGDQ
+308 EQGDDGDQ

-321 AYGELSKYE
+321 GYGELAKYE
-330 ESYFT
+330 DSYFT
-335 EAEDAKPGASG
+335 EGEDGKAGASG

-358 EQTSQETQ
+358 EQASQGVKGGAMKADYRNNQTGFELPDPVQPGVSSVSNYRLVNKVDNTDVVHQMLAET
-366 FGKVKRLNPIPD
+366 FS
-378 QRLKQIARERCNYI
+378 
-392 VIQTRQDEEESGE
+392 SGE
-405 HMLKEESVKPE
+405 ETLSSNIDCQIKTPRRPKATTINFEEITNRNAVEMRIIPT
-416 ISVAKRASGRKSSRS
+416 RKGGAGLEHNGHHFVFRYSRN
-431 SQLQQSEGRQNDEDS
+431 QHKVYRC
-446 VRKMQIASKSC
+446 AWHSKNSC
-457 KMKTEPPPQMVDDV
+457 QAQVLIYDKLYYVVDD
-471 ESGSS
+471 
-476 KLQYIYGRVKSGR
+476 
-489 QLYEDSV
+489 
-496 SEHEVQSKPPW
+496 EHSHGQPSRIDPEVL
-507 SHTHYKQSQRIFKWH
+507 
-522 YKQSQ
+522 
-527 RSGKELLV
+527 GKATL
-535 INGITFFRN
+535 
-544 RQRNNKQYWK
+544 K
-554 CNQYY
+554 
-559 KCKCPCMAIVD
+559 VD
-570 DKIPEEIRMKH
+570 Q
-581 NHNHDV
+581 
-587 PLTSY
+587 
-592 GGKH
+592 